1 MRNPFSSGVCFSG
14 FTLVLFTLLAPS
26 ARSQST
32 YLQVG
37 EAKTK
42 KPVIALT
49 EESSPSEPGKA
60 AAKLV
65 HQTILADL
73 EFTDQF
79 QLLPASGFPQ
89 ASVAALGDLKIGD
102 WAKTGSDYVG
112 FGSYSE
118 VKGQASLEF
127 HLASIG
133 GGTELLAKRYS
144 ADPNELK
151 ALGHSIANDI
161 VQAITGK
168 KGIFMTRIAF
178 VCDKSGKK
186 EIYTSSFDGSDV
198 KQISR
203 LRSLSMAPAW
213 SPDGTK
219 IAFSVY
225 NRHSENIKNIDLFE
239 FNYRTGVLKL
249 LSNRSGINSGASYSP
264 DGTKIAYT
272 MSYTGNPELHILD
285 LESKESTQLTRSIGF
300 DVDPAFSPNGQS
312 LAFVSSR
319 PGKPMIYTLDLKNPS
334 EAKRLTYAGSY
345 NATPNWSPD
354 GGKIVFAGWLDRHFD
369 LFTITSD
376 GGKIDRLT
384 KDEGNNED
392 PHYSPDGSFIVFS
405 STRSGGKNI
414 FVMNSDGSKV
424 RRLTFGMGSCV
435 APKWSPYLQ

>member
-1 MRNPFSSGVCFSG
+1 MRIP
-14 FTLVLFTLLAPS
+14 LFLLILLAPV
-26 ARSQST
+26 AYGQST

-49 EESSPSEPGKA
+49 PNSTAKESAKA
-60 AAKLV
+60 ALAIIE
-65 HQTILADL
+65 QTVRSDL

-79 QLLPASGFPQ
+79 RMLPDSAFPQ
-89 ASVAALGDLKIGD
+89 TSIASLSELKTGD

-112 FGSYSE
+112 FGSFSE
-118 VKGQASLEF
+118 SKGTSALEF
-127 HLASIG
+127 HLASVG
-133 GGTELLAKRYS
+133 GGNEILAKRYTTDS
-144 ADPNELK
+144 GEWK
-151 ALGHSIANDI
+151 TLGHTIANDI
-161 VQAITGK
+161 VFAITGK
-168 KGIFMTRIAF
+168 KGIFLTRIAF

-186 EIYTSSFDGSDV
+186 EIYTSAFDGTDIRQV
-198 KQISR
+198 TR
-203 LRSLSMAPAW
+203 LRSLSMAPSW

-225 NRHSENIKNIDLFE
+225 NRHSGNIKNIDLFE
-239 FNYRTGVLKL
+239 YQFRTGVLKL
-249 LSNRSGINSGASYSP
+249 LSNRSGINSGACFSP
-264 DGTKIAYT
+264 DGKNIAYT
-272 MSYTGNPELHILD
+272 MSYTGNPEIHLLD
-285 LESKESTQLTRSIGF
+285 LETKVSTQLTRSLGF
-300 DVDPAFSPNGQS
+300 DVDPAFSPDGQR

-319 PGKPMIYTLDLKNPS
+319 PGKPMIYTLDLRSPLDV
-334 EAKRLTYAGSY
+334 KRLTYAGAY

-354 GGKIVFAGWLDRHFD
+354 GSKIVFAGWLERHFD

-392 PHYSPDGSFIVFS
+392 PHYSPDGSFIAFS

-424 RRLTFGMGSCV
+424 RRLTFGMGTCV